1 MIASR
6 ASPLFAMVDAY
17 SCCSSSRSVSSSSPP
32 IPMIAFIGVR
42 ISWLMVARNTLLAS
56 FAASASAFASC
67 ADANRRALSRAIEAS
82 CANRPSSATSS
93 SSNERSAEASRAIPS
108 TPITRCPDR
117 SGTPASAR
125 IWPVGEDDERPSH
138 SS

>member
-1 MIASR
+1 
-6 ASPLFAMVDAY
+6 
-17 SCCSSSRSVSSSSPP
+17 
-32 IPMIAFIGVR
+32 MIAFIGVR
-42 ISWLMVARNTLLAS
+42 ISWLIVARNTLLAS

-67 ADANRRALSRAIEAS
+67 AAANSRALSSAIEAS
-82 CANRPSSATSS
+82 CANRCSSATSS
-93 SSNERSAEASRAIPS
+93 SSKARSAEASRAMPS

-125 IWPVGEDDERPSH
+125 IRPSGNDGERPSQ